1 MPRVIEAVYENGV
14 IKPLKPLSLPSKRL
28 IVYIEEKRFSELI
41 DELRLEAKEDVD
53 RSIAAVRG
61 RNDEGGS

>member
-1 MPRVIEAVYENGV
+1 MPRAIEAVYENGV

-41 DELRLEAKEDVD
+41 DELELEAKEDVD